1 MGGWLG
7 ADAAHLA
14 TGDEAVAVEM
24 EDEWGQADKE
34 ESSVQFQLQLYV
46 CVLGAGQGKVK
57 DDSQASSLV
66 NEVNEQCSFS

>member
-34 ESSVQFQLQLYV
+34 ESSVRFQLQLYV
-46 CVLGAGQGKVK
+46 CVLGGGARKSQG
-57 DDSQASSLV
+57 
-66 NEVNEQCSFS
+66 